1 MGELRFSVALL
12 ISVTSEE
19 AVLKL
24 KFFGIRHSGQS
35 ASGCQRANGTK
46 IGNEMLE
53 LLERKLRK
61 TRRNW

>member
-1 MGELRFSVALL
+1 MGELRFSVAFL
-12 ISVTSEE
+12 ISMTSEDM
-19 AVLKL
+19 ALSI